1 MTTEETTSRGT
12 VYNQVA
18 VAYLQHIRSSTA
30 TRTLCPTMPR
40 PAIFGDES
48 SPTRS
53 EGVVFAFARG
63 DGRGVVDIR
72 IPYLRIGRED
82 IQAERYQK

>member
-1 MTTEETTSRGT
+1 
-12 VYNQVA
+12 
-18 VAYLQHIRSSTA
+18 
-30 TRTLCPTMPR
+30 MPR

-72 IPYLRIGRED
+72 IPYLRIGREY